1 MELAGVHIPEQD
13 VREVTLLAGRDEVAL
28 AWERD
33 ARAEVI
39 MATHENLLL
48 CDERRNLINP
58 FGHNNVLI
66 RHATPIYKFA
76 SLRAV
81 RTYSF

>member
-1 MELAGVHIPEQD
+1 MELAGVNNIPEQD
-13 VREVTLLAGRDEVAL
+13 VRAVALLAGRDEVAL

-48 CDERRNLINP
+48 CDEKLDKSIW
-58 FGHNNVLI
+58 
-66 RHATPIYKFA
+66 
-76 SLRAV
+76 S
-81 RTYSF
+81 